1 MKKIGFV
8 IPWYGDKIP
17 GGAEADLRGLAKHM
31 NAKGI
36 EVEIL
41 TTCVKEFV
49 SDWRINYHK
58 PGVTEEGGLTVRRFL
73 VRPQDAAKFHEVNGR
88 LMKGSYLLRP
98 EDEKV
103 FVEENVNSPDLC
115 DYIENHKDEYGVFVF
130 TPYMFGT
137 TYYGVQRCLEK
148 AIMIPCFH
156 DETYAYMKCF
166 RENFSKVA
174 GIAFHAVPEYELA
187 RSLYQLENVRT
198 LIVGDGMDVDLTFD
212 ATRFRDKYKITD
224 PFILYAGR
232 KDIGKNIYTLMD
244 YFKEYKKR
252 HKTNLKLVLLGG
264 GEVEIQKEM
273 KEDILDLGFLPVQ
286 DKYDAYAAASI
297 FCNPS
302 ANESFSL
309 VIMESWLCETPVLV
323 NEKCA
328 VTKNFACEAAGG
340 LYFKDYADFEG
351 AVNYLLDNEEIANTM
366 AKNGKK
372 YVQTNFA
379 WDTIVEKYYN
389 FFEEIAE
396 KGNGN

>member
-1 MKKIGFV
+1 MKSNMPYVESVCVAGKT
-8 IPWYGDKIP
+8 
-17 GGAEADLRGLAKHM
+17 
-31 NAKGI
+31 
-36 EVEIL
+36 VEIERYY
-41 TTCVKEFV
+41 TARYGKRGQKRGTRVKPSKEEQRAINNRQAEKKLR
-49 SDWRINYHK
+49 RILN
-58 PGVTEEGGLTVRRFL
+58 
-73 VRPQDAAKFHEVNGR
+73 A
-88 LMKGSYLLRP
+88 
-98 EDEKV
+98 
-103 FVEENVNSPDLC
+103 
-115 DYIENHKDEYGVFVF
+115 
-130 TPYMFGT
+130 
-137 TYYGVQRCLEK
+137 
-148 AIMIPCFH
+148 
-156 DETYAYMKCF
+156 
-166 RENFSKVA
+166 NFSP
-174 GIAFHAVPEYELA
+174 GDFH
-187 RSLYQLENVRT
+187 
-198 LIVGDGMDVDLTFD
+198 
-212 ATRFRDKYKITD
+212 
-224 PFILYAGR
+224 
-232 KDIGKNIYTLMD
+232 
-244 YFKEYKKR
+244 
-252 HKTNLKLVLLGG
+252 LVLSYDHPKGTPARAK
-264 GEVEIQKEM
+264 EEM

-396 KGNGN
+396 KEILKNMHRVY